1 MRALACLLCCA
12 LPAQAMRYGQYPTP
26 PTPSVPTDLYIANGG
41 HDLMAPSQYVP
52 AASSRE
58 YRLQVARTR
67 GLQMVEALVHQGT
80 DRLAAELEV
89 GFNIMKR
96 DGIELAIL
104 VSATG
109 MLTHHA
115 TCVKQSFRG
124 FSCSG
129 KQMNRL
135 IGILLW
141 TFEQTIT
148 GHDSELLVPAMA
160 IPLAAEFVNKMT
172 EMKFIRDDRPGF
184 PHQNPGRM
192 AGVVAHPLQAIL
204 LSIMIA
210 YSDEDSLNE
219 ANQYSIAMDF
229 GPLEAA
235 ACAWG
240 AFDVAFAIMG
250 FREDMI
256 GNQRL
261 YDEIAGPMKDGPEG
275 FHVQLQTFM
284 MQVSCLMALAA
295 RGTYRVG
302 FRFLSTTLPRR
313 RSCWPASTPSTRR
326 LLDGA
331 QAPDSRD

>member
-26 PTPSVPTDLYIANGG
+26 PTPSVPTSLYIANGG
-41 HDLMAPSQYVP
+41 HDLMAPSEYVP
-52 AASSRE
+52 SASSRE
-58 YRLQVARTR
+58 YRIQVARTR
-67 GLQMVEALVHQGT
+67 GLQMVEALVGQGIN
-80 DRLAAELEV
+80 RAVAELEV

-115 TCVKQSFRG
+115 TCHKASFRG

-129 KQMNRL
+129 TQMNRL

-172 EMKFIRDDRPGF
+172 EMKFIKDDGLGF
-184 PHQNPGRM
+184 PHQNPGQM
-192 AGVVAHPLQAIL
+192 AGVVRPLQAIL

-210 YSDEDSLNE
+210 YADEDSLNE
-219 ANQYSIAMDF
+219 ANQYSIEMDF

-240 AFDVAFAIMG
+240 AFDVAFAILG

-256 GNQRL
+256 GNQPF
-261 YDEIAGPMKDGPEG
+261 YDEVADELRDGPEG
-275 FHVQLQTFM
+275 FHVQLRTFM

-313 RSCWPASTPSTRR
+313 RSCWPASMPSTRR
-326 LLDGA
+326 LLDGV

>member
-12 LPAQAMRYGQYPTP
+12 LPAQAMRYGQWPTP
-26 PTPSVPTDLYIANGG
+26 PTPSVRTDLYIANGG
-41 HDLMAPSQYVP
+41 HDLMPPSDYVP
-52 AASSRE
+52 RASSRE
-58 YRLQVARTR
+58 YRIQVALTR
-67 GLQMVEALVHQGT
+67 GWDAVQALVTRGMNQEK
-80 DRLAAELEV
+80 AALEV
-89 GFNIMKR
+89 GFNIMKQ
-96 DGIELAIL
+96 DGIELAVL

-115 TCVKQSFRG
+115 TCHKASLRA

-129 KQMNRL
+129 TQMNRL

-192 AGVVAHPLQAIL
+192 AGVMAHPLQAIL

-210 YSDEDSLNE
+210 YSDEASLNE
-219 ANQYSIAMDF
+219 ANEYSIEMGF
-229 GPLEAA
+229 GPLEKA

-250 FREDMI
+250 FKEDMI
-256 GNQRL
+256 GNKHR
-261 YDEIAGPMKDGPEG
+261 YDEVAGPLRDD
-275 FHVQLQTFM
+275 FHQQLLTFM

-295 RGTYRVG
+295 RGTYRVA

-326 LLDGA
+326 LLDGV
-331 QAPDSRD
+331 QAPDSFG

>member
-26 PTPSVPTDLYIANGG
+26 PTPSVPTSLYIANGG
-41 HDLMAPSQYVP
+41 HDVMAPSEYVP
-52 AASSRE
+52 SASSRE
-58 YRLQVARTR
+58 YRIQVARTR
-67 GLQMVEALVHQGT
+67 GLQMVEALVGQGIN
-80 DRLAAELEV
+80 RAVAELEV

-115 TCVKQSFRG
+115 TCVKPTFRG

-129 KQMNRL
+129 TQMNRL

-141 TFEQTIT
+141 TFEQTVL

-172 EMKFIRDDRPGF
+172 EMKFIKDDGLGF
-184 PHQNPGRM
+184 PHQNPGQM
-192 AGVVAHPLQAIL
+192 AGVVAPLQAIL

-210 YSDEDSLNE
+210 YSDPDSLNE
-219 ANQYSIAMDF
+219 ANEYSIEMGF
-229 GPLEAA
+229 GPLEKA

>member
-26 PTPSVPTDLYIANGG
+26 PTPSVPTPLYIAGG
-41 HDLMAPSQYVP
+41 AADGMAPSQYVP

-129 KQMNRL
+129 TQMNRL

-141 TFEQTIT
+141 TFEQTIL

-184 PHQNPGRM
+184 PHQNPGQM
-192 AGVVAHPLQAIL
+192 AGVVAPLQAIL

-210 YSDEDSLNE
+210 YADEASLNE

-250 FREDMI
+250 FKEDMI
-256 GNQRL
+256 GNKHR
-261 YDEIAGPMKDGPEG
+261 YDEVAGPLHDD
-275 FHVQLQTFM
+275 FYQQLRIFM
-284 MQVSCLMALAA
+284 LQVSCLMTLAA

-313 RSCWPASTPSTRR
+313 PSCWPVSTPSTRR
-326 LLDGA
+326 LLDCV
-331 QAPDSRD
+331 QAPYSLG

>member
-1 MRALACLLCCA
+1 M
-12 LPAQAMRYGQYPTP
+12 QAVQ
-26 PTPSVPTDLYIANGG
+26 
-41 HDLMAPSQYVP
+41 
-52 AASSRE
+52 
-58 YRLQVARTR
+58 
-67 GLQMVEALVHQGT
+67 ALVHQGIDKT
-80 DRLAAELEV
+80 IAELRV
-89 GFNIMKR
+89 GFDIMKR

-115 TCVKQSFRG
+115 TCHKASFRG

-129 KQMNRL
+129 TQMNRL

-192 AGVVAHPLQAIL
+192 AGVMAHPLQAIL

-240 AFDVAFAIMG
+240 AFDVAFAILG

-256 GNQRL
+256 GNKHL
-261 YDEIAGPMKDGPEG
+261 YDRVAKPLEDG
-275 FHVQLQTFM
+275 FHEQLLTFM
-284 MQVSCLMALAA
+284 VQVSCLMAFAA
-295 RGTYRVG
+295 RGTSRVA

-313 RSCWPASTPSTRR
+313 SSCWPASTPSTRR
-326 LLDGA
+326 LLDGVNRLIYT
-331 QAPDSRD
+331 QAVAHHSCRLDGVGGELSLIHI

>member
-1 MRALACLLCCA
+1 
-12 LPAQAMRYGQYPTP
+12 
-26 PTPSVPTDLYIANGG
+26 
-41 HDLMAPSQYVP
+41 
-52 AASSRE
+52 
-58 YRLQVARTR
+58 
-67 GLQMVEALVHQGT
+67 
-80 DRLAAELEV
+80 
-89 GFNIMKR
+89 
-96 DGIELAIL
+96 
-104 VSATG
+104 
-109 MLTHHA
+109 
-115 TCVKQSFRG
+115 
-124 FSCSG
+124 
-129 KQMNRL
+129 MNRL

-141 TFEQTIT
+141 TFEQTIL
-148 GHDSELLVPAMA
+148 GHNSELLVPAIA

>member
-26 PTPSVPTDLYIANGG
+26 PTPSVPTPLYIAGG
-41 HDLMAPSQYVP
+41 AADGMAPSQYVP

-115 TCVKQSFRG
+115 TCHKASFRG

-129 KQMNRL
+129 TQMNRL

-172 EMKFIRDDRPGF
+172 EMNFIKDDGLGF
-184 PHQNPGRM
+184 PHQNPGQM
-192 AGVVAHPLQAIL
+192 AGVVAPLQAIL

-210 YSDEDSLNE
+210 YSDPDSLNE
-219 ANQYSIAMDF
+219 ANEYSIEMGF

-256 GNQRL
+256 GNQLL
-261 YDEIAGPMKDGPEG
+261 YDEVADELRDGPEG